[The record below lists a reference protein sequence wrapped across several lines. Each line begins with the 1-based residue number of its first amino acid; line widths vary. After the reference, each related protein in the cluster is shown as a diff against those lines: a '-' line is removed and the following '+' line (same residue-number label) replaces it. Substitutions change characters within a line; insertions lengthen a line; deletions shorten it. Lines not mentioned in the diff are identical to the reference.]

1 MTTHDE
7 LIKDLNKNRARENE
21 QALELERLKVC
32 YLHAS
37 YDDKRVIWAVLNK
50 YVPFLVAEGALNA
63 N

>member
-37 YDDKRVIWAVLNK
+37 NDDKMVIWAVLNK
-50 YVPFLVAEGALNA
+50 YVPFLVAEVALNA